1 MKILKII
8 LLTSFI
14 SLLIF
19 ILSVFVVFKFI
30 ITPERIDKYLENYIE
45 KSFRHNMTKAELL
58 VKPENDLLDEL
69 YTTSNSKMKRYKH
82 TDKDLDNLKVLESF
96 MDIKQLKTSK
106 IFDNLSDLNFFSSQ
120 LSSDINM
127 RMDLL
132 KYRINEYLSNKK
144 IKEE

>member
-82 TDKDLDNLKVLESF
+82 TDKELDNLKVLESF
-96 MDIKQLKTSK
+96 MDIKQLKNAK

-132 KYRINEYLSNKK
+132 KYRINEYISNKN

>member
-8 LLTSFI
+8 LLTAFI

-19 ILSVFVVFKFI
+19 ILSVFVIFKFI

-45 KSFRHNMTKAELL
+45 KSFKYNLTRSELL
-58 VKPENDLLDEL
+58 MKPENDLLDEL
-69 YTTSNSKMKRYKH
+69 YTTSNSKSTNYKH
-82 TDKDLDNLKVLESF
+82 IDKELDDIKVLEKLI
-96 MDIKQLKTSK
+96 DIKQLKNAK
-106 IFDNLSDLNFFSSQ
+106 IFDNLSDFNFFSSQ

-132 KYRINEYLSNKK
+132 KYRINEYFSNKK